1 MAEFLF
7 LFQFQK
13 NKYDLQATKKKLV
26 EAANYVDKVRPDI
39 CFAGKPVI
47 FENNKSGKDAYLTS
61 YSV

>member
-13 NKYDLQATKKKLV
+13 NKYDLQATKNKLV

-39 CFAGKPVI
+39 YVLE
-47 FENNKSGKDAYLTS
+47 ENLLSFKITNQEKLNI
-61 YSV
+61 

>member
-13 NKYDLQATKKKLV
+13 NKYDLQATKNKLV

-39 CFAGKPVI
+39 YVL
-47 FENNKSGKDAYLTS
+47 ENLLSFKITNQEKLNI
-61 YSV
+61 